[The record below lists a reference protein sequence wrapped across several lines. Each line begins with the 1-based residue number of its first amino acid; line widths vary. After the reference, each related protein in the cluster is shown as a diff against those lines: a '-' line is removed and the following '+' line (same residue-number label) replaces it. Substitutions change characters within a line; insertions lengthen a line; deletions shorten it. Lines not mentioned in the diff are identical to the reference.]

1 MHHLASPTLQER
13 LASLK
18 SDDDSRTSGVSPL
31 AAQCQNSI
39 STADASTVTSD
50 ISVAPATG
58 AGDQPP
64 VSGIP
69 INNNGRIVNNSDAK
83 ATKELD
89 IKDDPNSLKAT
100 FSLEEEPM
108 EPAGPPPRRTD
119 HERKQTVKPI
129 HTPSVSTPMSIVRP
143 VKQIG
148 STLTSSSAPLAPPPQ
163 LVAEK
168 QRETANEKSPAPS
181 APFLTLPK
189 QPPSPSAPQA
199 HQVNGPANRNAAPP
213 AVAPEMKPEWNSL
226 HIVNEEDP
234 VIIVDHSKV
243 ARPSDADLTEFARS
257 IRYHNN
263 ADNPLIIAFLQS
275 LDKHCP
281 RVTDLGDAFDGSLWL
296 KTDASNIGVV
306 SSIAKLDLITHIN
319 NRSIGWPVSLSADG
333 LLFPIT
339 CYSYQD
345 FYNTYAKHG
354 SNTPLPVSVKTVVHS
369 QIVHKT
375 ATEAERK
382 RCAAQLEITTR
393 ETRRQEVTEAI
404 TRMMNASF
412 NSAPECYSW
421 RDKRSNIKIDSVTV
435 LNEGTNKR
443 FLVHSGSSSVAVDAG
458 DLEVR
463 PQYLWVLNYS
473 TDRTSL
479 SMMTER
485 AYTHVAMQRI
495 LSRTNE
501 TPQFIKEENGEFH
514 LADTIGP
521 GVSTVYG
528 LGAGAIASKLIS
540 SPLALLGNI
549 SKNAK
554 LIFNSDAREQTV
566 ALLRQPETSKWTTW
580 YGIREPILVPSILS
594 SKNIRLKSHTALIA
608 VFGIITTHGDM
619 VIRAKLQS
627 SVPFLFSYEL
637 LLDCMNNAP
646 VFQDFRSLRAYA
658 TTSVL
663 NFCNDYAPHQR
674 LECPVTLTQ
683 GTQYVLEHLLAR
695 QVECETAG
703 TQGFLP
709 GLLLPY

>member
-1 MHHLASPTLQER
+1 VHHLASPTLQER
-13 LASLK
+13 LESLK
-18 SDDDSRTSGVSPL
+18 PDNDSRTSGASPL
-31 AAQCQNSI
+31 ADQNQVSI
-39 STADASTVTSD
+39 SIVDASTVKSD
-50 ISVAPATG
+50 LSVAPATG
-58 AGDQPP
+58 AGAQPP

-69 INNNGRIVNNSDAK
+69 TNNNGRIVNGSDAT
-83 ATKELD
+83 ATKEPE
-89 IKDDPNSLKAT
+89 IKDNFGSLQAT
-100 FSLEEEPM
+100 FSWDETPM

-119 HERKQTVKPI
+119 HERKQTDKPI
-129 HTPSVSTPMSIVRP
+129 HTPSVSKSMSIVRP

-148 STLTSSSAPLAPPPQ
+148 STLSSSSATLVPIPL
-163 LVAEK
+163 LVPEK

-189 QPPSPSAPQA
+189 SPPSPSAPQA
-199 HQVNGPANRNAAPP
+199 HQANGPENRNAAPV
-213 AVAPEMKPEWNSL
+213 AVASEMKPEWNSL

-243 ARPSDADLTEFARS
+243 QRPTDADLTEFARS
-257 IRYHNN
+257 IRFHNN

-275 LDKHCP
+275 LEKHCP
-281 RVTDLGDAFDGSLWL
+281 KVTDLGDAFDGSLWL
-296 KTDASNIGVV
+296 KTDASNIRVV
-306 SSIAKLDLITHIN
+306 SAIAKLDLITHIN

-354 SNTPLPVSVKTVVHS
+354 TNTPLPVSVKTVVHS

-375 ATEAERK
+375 VTEAERK
-382 RCAAQLEITTR
+382 RCAAQLEINSR
-393 ETRRQEVTEAI
+393 ETRRQEVIDAI
-404 TRMMNASF
+404 TRMMNDSF
-412 NSAPECYSW
+412 NSAPGCYSW
-421 RDKRSNIKIDSVTV
+421 RDKRTTIKIDRVTV
-435 LNEGTNKR
+435 LNEGPNKR
-443 FLVHSGSSSVAVDAG
+443 FLVHSGSQSIAADA
-458 DLEVR
+458 DLLEVR

-495 LSRTNE
+495 LTRTNE
-501 TPQFIKEENGEFH
+501 IPQFIKEENGDFC
-514 LADTIGP
+514 LAESIGP

-528 LGAGAIASKLIS
+528 LGAGAIASKIIS

-554 LIFNSDAREQTV
+554 LIFNSDTKEQTV

-580 YGIREPILVPSILS
+580 YGYRDPVVVPSALS
-594 SKNIRLKSHTALIA
+594 SKNIRLKSHTTLIA

-619 VIRAKLQS
+619 AIRAKLQS
-627 SVPFLFSYEL
+627 SVPLLFSYEL

-658 TTSVL
+658 MTSVL